1 MDVVKKAM
9 LELELISKRAYH
21 RGLTAGSGGTISARV
36 EGTDQV
42 VIKCSGV
49 SFVDCSEEN
58 IILVD
63 LFGNVQKGSA
73 KPSKEVKF
81 HCGIYRIRPE
91 VRAVV
96 HTHSP
101 AGTAFSVVG
110 REIPMVT
117 VSAAKGVGR
126 TPLIGYAPPGSDELA
141 KLVMEAF
148 QDPTLKTALLQNH
161 GVVAV
166 GKDLFEALYLAE
178 VVEDTAKIV
187 IMAEGLGTP
196 LKFE

>member
-1 MDVVKKAM
+1 MDAVKKAM
-9 LELELISKRAYH
+9 QELELISKRAYH
-21 RGLTAGSGGTISARV
+21 RGLTSGSGGNISARV
-36 EGTDQV
+36 GGTDQV

-49 SFVDCSEEN
+49 SFVDCCEEN

-63 LFGNVQKGSA
+63 LFGNTKEGSS

-101 AGTAFSVVG
+101 AATAFSVVG
-110 REIPMVT
+110 REVPMVT

-126 TPLIGYAPPGSDELA
+126 APLVGYAPPGSDELA
-141 KLVMEAF
+141 RLVMEAF
-148 QDPTLKTALLQNH
+148 QDATLKAALLQNH
-161 GVVAV
+161 GVISV

-178 VVEDTAKIV
+178 VIEDTAKIAV
-187 IMAEGLGTP
+187 MAQALGAP